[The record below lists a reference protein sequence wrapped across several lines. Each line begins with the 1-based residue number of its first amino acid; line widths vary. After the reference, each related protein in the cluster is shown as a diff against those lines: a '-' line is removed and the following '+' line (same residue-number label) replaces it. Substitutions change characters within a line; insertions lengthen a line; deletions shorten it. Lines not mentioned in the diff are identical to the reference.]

1 MLATTAVP
9 SAPVRVSSRRH
20 PAVRAFRE
28 AAAHP
33 GSSSSVILDGAHLV
47 RDALAAGVPVRRLIV
62 SSDFLRR
69 AAAEDRALVEA
80 AAATGAAIYHA
91 TPAVLEAASPVRTA
105 SGLVALADWAA
116 APVDAAFAPAPA
128 LALALIDV
136 QDPGNVGAVVR
147 AADAI
152 GATGVLALDR
162 TAHPAGWKALRG
174 AMGSTF
180 RLPVVRGR
188 ASEAIDAARAAG
200 LRILATVADRA
211 ASIEQIDF
219 RPSGVGSARK
229 RGRRTSGGDRGRRRR
244 TNHHSDARRR
254 ELVERRR
261 HRCSRPLRG
270 QAPTFGV
277 IMAMRQ

>member
-1 MLATTAVP
+1 VP
-9 SAPVRVSSRRH
+9 SAPVSVSSRRH

-33 GSSSSVILDGAHLV
+33 GSSSSVVLDGAHLV
-47 RDALAAGVPVRRLIV
+47 RDALAAGIPVRRLIV

-69 AAAEDRALVEA
+69 AAEEDRAVVEA

-91 TPAVLEAASPVRTA
+91 TPAVLDAASPVRKA

-136 QDPGNVGAVVR
+136 QDPGNVGAVIR
-147 AADAI
+147 AADAL

-162 TAHPAGWKALRG
+162 TAHPGGWKALRG

-180 RLPVVRGR
+180 RLPVVRGH
-188 ASEAIDAARAAG
+188 ASEAIDAARGAG
-200 LRILATVADRA
+200 LRILATVAERA

-219 RPSGVGSARK
+219 TYPALVLLGNEGAGLPAELAAAADTRIVIPMRAGVNSLNVAV
-229 RGRRTSGGDRGRRRR
+229 TAALVLYE
-244 TNHHSDARRR
+244 ARRQR
-254 ELVERRR
+254 
-261 HRCSRPLRG
+261 S
-270 QAPTFGV
+270 A
-277 IMAMRQ
+277 